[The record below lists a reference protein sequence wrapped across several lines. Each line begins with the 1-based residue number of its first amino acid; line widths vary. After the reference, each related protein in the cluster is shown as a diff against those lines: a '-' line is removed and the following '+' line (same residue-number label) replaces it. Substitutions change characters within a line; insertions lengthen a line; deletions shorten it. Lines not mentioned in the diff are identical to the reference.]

1 MAPSSNVIAT
11 TPLQTSTFFS
21 KPEEVVMQDAV
32 AADAEAIAKIGT
44 TTFAKSF
51 GYSMPAEHL
60 QAYLAETYT
69 PTAISKELANEQN
82 HFFVARLNTARA
94 ADNGQAVGFIQMKL
108 GTTQECIP
116 PNVPMCELHRIYV
129 SFDQVGGGIGQLM
142 MERGLKWARDQL
154 LGCLM
159 EPLL

>member
-1 MAPSSNVIAT
+1 
-11 TPLQTSTFFS
+11 
-21 KPEEVVMQDAV
+21 MQDAV